1 MLQKGQTLNQRYQ
14 IQSILGKGGFGAV
27 YKAWDRSLERYCAV
41 KENLVVNIELQ
52 KQFKRE
58 AVILA
63 NLNHP
68 NLVRVTDYFVVQN
81 QGEYLVMDYID
92 GDDLGTIL
100 SRYGK
105 PLPINQALNWINQI
119 CDALIYIHSQTPPI
133 IHRDIKPANIRITS
147 QGNAVLVDFGLAK
160 VFSENTNTTIGA
172 RGLTPHFAAPEQYS
186 MRGTDAQS
194 DIYSLGV
201 TSYCMLTYQV
211 PPDSIEIM
219 VGNIAPPP
227 TVKKINQNIPDVVSD
242 AVQKSMQ
249 ILRTERYKSVNEFKD
264 ALNLLPLT
272 QSNISV
278 QPPHE
283 QVAQPFAGKITNQ
296 THNNKLIFSN
306 GMEFM
311 LVPAGKFIMGSDSG
325 YYELNNRKPQHTVD
339 IPYDYWI
346 ARFPITNGQ
355 YNLSVNKAT
364 KSAKIPFFD
373 LEDKIE
379 HPVVNVS
386 WSDAI
391 EYCRWLNSFLETELP
406 PNLYFRLPTEAEWEK
421 AARGTD
427 GREYP
432 WGNQFDKN
440 KCNTGQGIDGA
451 KYNATPVG
459 LYSPQG
465 DSPYGCADM
474 SGNVWEWTCSLYK
487 NYPFDITNIVEK
499 TSGSDT
505 PVLRGGS
512 WFDQPDHAR
521 VFVRFIHLPYQAYY
535 YLGFRVCLVPSLPK

>member
-160 VFSENTNTTIGA
+160 AFSGTANTTIGA

-186 MRGTDAQS
+186 MGGTDAQS

-201 TSYCMLTYQV
+201 TLYCMLTYQL
-211 PPDSIEIM
+211 PPDSIEIL
-219 VGNIAPPP
+219 VGNADPAPFAKTINKNVPDTISTAIQIAMSTHRSERFKSVQDFKSSLFFQQKASPQ
-227 TVKKINQNIPDVVSD
+227 TKKIPQRAAKN
-242 AVQKSMQ
+242 
-249 ILRTERYKSVNEFKD
+249 F
-264 ALNLLPLT
+264 NL
-272 QSNISV
+272 S
-278 QPPHE
+278 
-283 QVAQPFAGKITNQ
+283 G
-296 THNNKLIFSN
+296 NKLVLSN

-311 LVPAGKFIMGSDSG
+311 RVPAGSFIMGSFSG
-325 YYELNNRKPQHTVD
+325 NYEEEPERPVG
-339 IPYDYWI
+339 ISYDYWM
-346 ARFPITNGQ
+346 ARFPVTNAQ
-355 YNLSVNKAT
+355 YNQFK
-364 KSAKIPFFD
+364 KKDFD
-373 LEDKIE
+373 KGKEN
-379 HPVVNVS
+379 HPVVKITWN
-386 WSDAI
+386 DAVA
-391 EYCRWLNSFLETELP
+391 YCRWLNALLNSEIKP
-406 PNLYFRLPTEAEWEK
+406 HNLQLRLPTEAEWEK

-427 GREYP
+427 GRKYP
-432 WGNQFDKN
+432 WGNQFHRDACYITMKLVGSYLIEVDDL
-440 KCNTGQGIDGA
+440 K
-451 KYNATPVG
+451 PVG
-459 LYSPQG
+459 TYSPQG

-474 SGNVWEWTCSLYK
+474 SGAIWQWTCSLYK
-487 NYPFDITNIVEK
+487 DYHPHVKNIHHTLTEKNYIAV
-499 TSGSDT
+499 
-505 PVLRGGS
+505 RGGPGE
-512 WFDQPDHAR
+512 DDPYGIR
-521 VFVRFIHLPYQAYY
+521 VSYRFCRDPSASAKLQ
-535 YLGFRVCLVPSLPK
+535 GFRVCFAPHLPQQPIAHFHHQLSGT